1 MPKVATHH
9 KGGRHHNLIR
19 SAHNDDTHKYEK
31 QRVRTAQNKAK
42 HIARAKQL
50 KALADTRKVVTKAA
64 QVQTDARAAADYA
77 SVGGSDY

>member
-50 KALADTRKVVTKAA
+50 KALADTRREQHGQIRRDPVGAA
-64 QVQTDARAAADYA
+64 V
-77 SVGGSDY
+77 SGV